1 MQQTIFTS
9 KYFNDRISLF
19 NTDFVGD
26 LANKKQLINRWITAL
41 ESGNLSF
48 SKETQID
55 LTFLNDIF
63 GEVLDYGYEIDKQ
76 KINLIPKSSI
86 DSKEPD
92 AILGFF
98 TQQDRKDIRA
108 VIELKDSKTDLD
120 RIQNRLEKISPVTQ
134 AYEYAR
140 KVGENCKWI
149 IVSNIQTIRL
159 YNKESDRY
167 EIFNLIDLKD
177 DFELKRFFFLLH
189 KDRLFFQSGES
200 YVDILYR
207 ERLEEEKKIEKEFY
221 FNYHSLRT
229 KLFEHLVANNKAI
242 EPILLLEK
250 TQKILDRIIFV
261 CFCADLN
268 IIPKT
273 ILQEV
278 IKTANPSFKFRKDLL
293 WSTLQELFYT
303 LDLGNNL
310 IAKLNGGL
318 FEEDEILNNLK
329 IADNILLDV
338 LKLSEYDYRSDLNVN
353 ILGHIFEQSI
363 SDIEKMKQELALPKF
378 QTLAKLEET
387 GKRKSFG
394 IFYTP
399 ENITKYL
406 VKESIGNWLEEQKQE
421 LGEND
426 LPILTDKDYEA
437 INFAKVSNFGKVEN
451 EKIEKNKQFW
461 EQYLERLMSIK
472 ILDPAC
478 GSGAFL
484 VECLNFLIT
493 EYRYVQKEL
502 RLLNPPIPTEKY
514 KSKLKQE
521 LTLNLQ
527 KSEFDIEGHIL
538 RNNLY
543 GVDIN
548 FESVEIT
555 KLALWLKTV
564 KRGKILTDIDYNIQQ
579 GNSLIS
585 DENIAGSLAFD
596 WNKRFGK
603 IMETGGFDI
612 IVGNPPYG
620 ALLSENEKKY
630 LSNYDSNVPDY
641 EIFYYFITK
650 GIEIMNKN
658 GYLGYIFP
666 NTFLSRQFGIKY
678 REELLKNNAI
688 ISITDLSEDKT
699 FEDANVRTCIT
710 VLKKEKSDILTKFS
724 IYSKNEKIINTTKY
738 LNESYLEENSSNWQT
753 LFSVSNEIYSIIQKI
768 KLSELKIN
776 DICEV
781 SQGYIPYRRSDLIKK
796 YGEEQGN
803 RIVDERLWHSEI
815 KINEN
820 YKQEILGK
828 DVKKY
833 FYTKSNSFIKYTKE
847 VASYVDSKFFELPRI
862 LVREIAETT
871 LNCTYLEKPFYNNP
885 SIINIIQ
892 KDKTYS
898 LKFLLGILNSKLI
911 GWYHF
916 NTSPKAKKGL
926 FPKILVSDV
935 RNIPI
940 PKTLIQKQNEL
951 AAFVDEMIQINIEIE
966 NSKSKFIRR
975 ITENYL
981 FSEISTKL
989 KDFYLLDFKTFVL
1002 EINNKTKKLSL
1013 KQQDELE
1020 EYFTE
1025 NKNEILSKVEIQ
1037 KSIDKQIDTLVYK
1050 LYDLTDAEIALVE
1063 GI

>member
-1 MQQTIFTS
+1 MHQTIFTS
-9 KYFNDRISLF
+9 KYFNDRISVY
-19 NTDFVGD
+19 NIDSVQD
-26 LANKKQLINRWITAL
+26 LPNKKKLINRWITAF

-63 GEVLDYGYEIDKQ
+63 GEVLDYEYEIDKQ

-98 TQQDRKDIRA
+98 SQQDRKDIRA
-108 VIELKDSKTDLD
+108 VIELKDTKNDLD
-120 RIQNRLEKISPVTQ
+120 RVQNRLEKISPVTQ
-134 AYEYAR
+134 AFEYAR
-140 KVGENCKWI
+140 KAGENCKWV

-167 EIFNLIDLKD
+167 EIFNLLDLKD
-177 DFELKRFFFLLH
+177 DFNLKRFFFLLH

-207 ERLEEEKKIEKEFY
+207 ERLEEETKIEKEFY
-221 FNYHSLRT
+221 ANYHWLRT
-229 KLFEHLVANNKAI
+229 KLFEHIIANNKNI
-242 EPILLLEK
+242 ETSISLEK

-268 IIPKT
+268 IIPKS

-278 IKTANPSFKFRKDLL
+278 IKTANPSFKFSNDFL
-293 WSTLQELFYT
+293 WTTLKQLFYT
-303 LDLGNNL
+303 LNSGNNL

-318 FEEDEILNNLK
+318 FEEDLILNNLK
-329 IADNILLDV
+329 ISDSILLDI
-338 LKLSEYDYRSDLNVN
+338 LKLSDYDYRSDLNVN
-353 ILGHIFEQSI
+353 ILGRIFEQSI
-363 SDIEKMKQELALPKF
+363 SDIEKMKRVINLPDFKNLADF
-378 QTLAKLEET
+378 EQN
-387 GKRKSFG
+387 GKRKTFG

-399 ENITKYL
+399 ENITKFL
-406 VKESIGNWLEEQKQE
+406 VKQTIGNWLDEQKLE
-421 LGEND
+421 LGENE
-426 LPILTDKDYEA
+426 LPILTDKDYDL
-437 INFAKVSNFGKVEN
+437 IKITKQGTLRTN
-451 EKIEKNKQFW
+451 EHIEKNKLFW
-461 EQYLERLMSIK
+461 NNYLDRLLSIK

-493 EYRYVQKEL
+493 EYRSVQKEL
-502 RLLNPPIPTEKY
+502 RLLNPPIPPEEY
-514 KSKLKQE
+514 RSKLKQE
-521 LTLNLQ
+521 LTLDLQ
-527 KSEFDIEGHIL
+527 KREFEIEEHVL
-538 RNNLY
+538 RHNLY

-564 KRGKILTDIDYNIQQ
+564 KRGKVLANIDYNIQQ
-579 GNSLIS
+579 GNSLIADS
-585 DENIAGSLAFD
+585 AVVGNLAFD
-596 WNKRFGK
+596 WNNKFEK
-603 IMETGGFDI
+603 IMQTGGFDVI
-612 IVGNPPYG
+612 IGNPPYG

-630 LSNYDSNVPDY
+630 LADYDTNVPDF

-650 GIEIMNKN
+650 GCDVLKDK

-678 REELLKNNAI
+678 RQELLKNY
-688 ISITDLSEDKT
+688 SIVSIADLSEDKT

-710 VLKKEKSDILTKFS
+710 VLKNEKNDALIKFSTYSKSDKT
-724 IYSKNEKIINTTKY
+724 INTTKY
-738 LNESYLEENSSNWQT
+738 LNRSYLEKNISNWQT
-753 LFSVSNEIYSIIQKI
+753 LFSISDEIYGLIQKI
-768 KLSELKIN
+768 KCSDLKIT

-803 RIVDERLWHSEI
+803 KIVDERQWHSE
-815 KINEN
+815 KKLTDE

-828 DVKKY
+828 DIKKY
-833 FYTKSNSFIKYTKE
+833 FNSESKSFIKYSKE
-847 VASYVDSKFFELPRI
+847 VASYVEPKFFEQPRI
-862 LVREIAETT
+862 LIREIAETT
-871 LNCTYLEKPFYNNP
+871 LNSTYLEQPFYNNP
-885 SIINIIQ
+885 SIINVIQ
-892 KDKTYS
+892 KDKCYS

-916 NTSPKAKKGL
+916 NTSSKAKKGL

-940 PKTLIQKQNEL
+940 PKTPFEEQQKLIDLVDKMLCINTEIEAVKAKFINRISSNYNIQKVSNNLANFNNLSFVKLNNEL
-951 AAFVDEMIQINIEIE
+951 KKNKIELNFE
-966 NSKSKFIRR
+966 
-975 ITENYL
+975 
-981 FSEISTKL
+981 
-989 KDFYLLDFKTFVL
+989 
-1002 EINNKTKKLSL
+1002 
-1013 KQQDELE
+1013 QQDELE
-1020 EYFTE
+1020 EYFSA
-1025 NKNEILSKVEIQ
+1025 NKNQVNSLIELKKTVDKEIDNLI
-1037 KSIDKQIDTLVYK
+1037 YC
-1050 LYDLTDAEIALVE
+1050 LYNLTDSDIELIE
-1063 GI
+1063 RH